1 MVVDQ
6 KKDDEYKLRRL
17 ILKNLDTW
25 VKFDQIDENY
35 GVFEMSP
42 LERGMGLTI
51 GNSLRR
57 VILSSLEGVAP
68 VSILIE
74 GVRHEFDAIEGVQED
89 VLDIIFNIKAVVF
102 GLLEDRDVRSITL
115 DVSGEKEV
123 KASDFN
129 LPPEVTIINPDQH
142 ICSIT
147 DKNTSIKLE
156 FKIEQNIG
164 YRASESQ
171 DRTDVEISRIFLD
184 SSFSPIDRVNHVVE
198 DTRVGQDLNYDKLKI
213 ELWSNGSV
221 PVEDCMKKAGSILMD
236 SLSLFSELNRR
247 PVFEDVNF
255 EDEDAAD
262 VADTEN
268 NKVFEISV
276 EDLELSARSLNCL
289 KKANIN
295 TVGELIKKDLT
306 DLYNIKN
313 FGKKS
318 AEEINAKLKEYDLML
333 SAEEVIG

>member
-1 MVVDQ
+1 M
-6 KKDDEYKLRRL
+6 
-17 ILKNLDTW
+17 KNLDTW

>member
-1 MVVDQ
+1 M
-6 KKDDEYKLRRL
+6 
-17 ILKNLDTW
+17 KNLDTW
-25 VKFDQIDENY
+25 VKFDQIEENY

-68 VSILIE
+68 ISIAIE
-74 GVRHEFDAIEGVQED
+74 GVRHEFDVIEGIQED
-89 VLDIIFNIKAVVF
+89 TLDIIFNIKNIVF
-102 GLLEDRDVRSITL
+102 SLFEGEPTRTISL
-115 DVSGEKEV
+115 DVSGIKDI
-123 KASDFN
+123 KASDLT
-129 LPPEVTIINPDQH
+129 LPPDVTVINPDQP

-147 DKNTSIKLE
+147 DKKTSLKLT
-156 FKIEQNIG
+156 FVIEQNIG
-164 YRASESQ
+164 FRASEDQNRSKL
-171 DRTDVEISRIFLD
+171 DISTMFLD
-184 SSFSPIDRVNHVVE
+184 SSFSPIQRVNHVVE

-221 PVEDCMKKAGSILMD
+221 SIEDCMKKSASILMD
-236 SLSLFSELNRR
+236 RLSLFGELNRR
-247 PVFEDVNF
+247 PVFEDVNVAV
-255 EDEDAAD
+255 DEDAESAD
-262 VADTEN
+262 AQE
-268 NKVFEISV
+268 NKVYDISV

-295 TVGELIKKDLT
+295 TIGELVQKDLN

-318 AEEINAKLKEYDLML
+318 AEEINSKLKEYELAL
-333 SAEEVIG
+333 SASE

>member
-1 MVVDQ
+1 M
-6 KKDDEYKLRRL
+6 
-17 ILKNLDTW
+17 KNLDTW
-25 VKFDQIDENY
+25 VKFDQVNDTY

-57 VILSSLEGVAP
+57 VVLSSIEGVALT
-68 VSILIE
+68 SLKIE
-74 GVRHEFDAIEGVQED
+74 GVQHEFDSVEGVQED
-89 VLDIIFNIKAVVF
+89 VLDIIFNLKSVVF
-102 GLLEDRDVRSITL
+102 GLFEGETVRNLSL

-123 KASDFN
+123 KASDMQI
-129 LPPEVTIINPDQH
+129 PVDVKIINPDQH

-147 DKNTSIKLE
+147 NKNSSIK
-156 FKIEQNIG
+156 IELTIEKNIG
-164 YRASESQ
+164 YRASEDQVRPNS
-171 DRTDVEISRIFLD
+171 DISRIFVD
-184 SSFSPIDRVNHVVE
+184 SSFSPIDRVNHIVE

-221 PVEDCMKKAGSILMD
+221 STENCMKTAASQLMD
-236 SLSLFSELNRR
+236 RLSLFGELNRR
-247 PVFEDVNF
+247 PVFEDVNLN
-255 EDEDAAD
+255 EEENDAVD
-262 VADTEN
+262 SEI

-318 AEEINAKLKEYDLML
+318 AEEINAKLKEYDLAL
-333 SAEEVIG
+333 SAQD